1 MLNNEEPI
9 NLMFRTSPQ
18 LLTTSSYD
26 SIRRQNYG
34 EIILLQRAP
43 HLCTS
48 GSYTQPPKYAL
59 SDHSQG
65 SVSMQEIRVESI
77 ITRRIIHVCPA
88 VQRNFTHAPIGNT
101 KIPEYV

>member
-48 GSYTQPPKYAL
+48 GSYTQPPNMHCVITPRIRQYARDQ
-59 SDHSQG
+59 SG
-65 SVSMQEIRVESI
+65 EFIVRYVK
-77 ITRRIIHVCPA
+77 HVGPTA
-88 VQRNFTHAPIGNT
+88 QNNFTHAPI
-101 KIPEYV
+101 